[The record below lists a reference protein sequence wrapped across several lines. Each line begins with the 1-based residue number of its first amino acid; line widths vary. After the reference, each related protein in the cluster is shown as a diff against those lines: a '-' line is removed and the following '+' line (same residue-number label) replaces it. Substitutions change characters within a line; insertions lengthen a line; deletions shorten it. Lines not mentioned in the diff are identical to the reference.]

1 LNHEVERQCQEIDDA
16 VMHAMPNFNIDN
28 IPEEVQRHMIFDSL
42 SGRGQL
48 YVETGFMEDEIN
60 QLYQMVQPFCVSV
73 CQPGPT
79 SQQLAGYDCVLPCLG
94 KTWV

>member
-1 LNHEVERQCQEIDDA
+1 LTIFIIQSGIVPLAGQNHKHCHIEELNHEVERRCQEIDDA

-48 YVETGFMEDEIN
+48 YVVTGFTEDEIN
-60 QLYQMVQPFCVSV
+60 
-73 CQPGPT
+73 
-79 SQQLAGYDCVLPCLG
+79 
-94 KTWV
+94 